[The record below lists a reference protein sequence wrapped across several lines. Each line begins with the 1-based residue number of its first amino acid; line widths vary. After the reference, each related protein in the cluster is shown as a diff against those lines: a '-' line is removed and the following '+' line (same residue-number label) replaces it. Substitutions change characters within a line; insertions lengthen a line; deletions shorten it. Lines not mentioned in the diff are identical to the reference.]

1 MAAQADYEELRKE
14 LDKLRSDI
22 AGLTRTLRDIAA
34 DRGSEAH
41 ERMRRSADRAQ
52 EQAAHTVEA
61 VGHEIGERP
70 FTSVLSA
77 FILGVLIGMLSGRR
91 S

>member
-34 DRGSEAH
+34 DESSDAY

-61 VGHEIGERP
+61 MVHEIGERP

>member
-14 LDKLRSDI
+14 VDKLRSDI
-22 AGLTRTLRDIAA
+22 AGLTRTLKDIAA
-34 DRGSEAH
+34 GEGAATYEKVRK
-41 ERMRRSADRAQ
+41 SANKAQ
-52 EQAAHTVEA
+52 EQAAHTAEA
-61 VGHEIGERP
+61 VGDEIRERP

-77 FILGVLIGMLSGRR
+77 FIVGLLIGMLSGRR

>member
-34 DRGSEAH
+34 DEGSDAY

-61 VGHEIGERP
+61 MGHEIGERP

>member
-1 MAAQADYEELRKE
+1 MAAQADYDELRKE
-14 LDKLRSDI
+14 LDKLRSDM
-22 AGLTRTLRDIAA
+22 ADLTRTLKDIAA
-34 DRGSEAH
+34 DRGSEAY
-41 ERMRRSADRAQ
+41 EKIRKSADRAQ
-52 EQAAHTVEA
+52 EQAADTVEA

-77 FILGVLIGMLSGRR
+77 FILGFLIGMLSGRR